1 MILEREIQ
9 NILEA
14 NGVCSIEILK
24 DLTREDLKSYHLD
37 KDQIQQVIIYLQ
49 LHGLDIKKGPKKK

>member
-14 NGVCSIEILK
+14 NGVSSMESLK
-24 DLTREDLKSYHLD
+24 GLTREDLKNYHLD
-37 KDQIQQVIIYLQ
+37 KDQIHQIIIYLQ